1 MTTFAVIV
9 TYGNRFHFLKQVI
22 ESTLKEGITK
32 VIVVDNNSVSESR
45 EKLKTYEQELGRDKI
60 KVLYLDDNYGSAG
73 GYKRGLQEVYNDKEC
88 EFIWL
93 LDDDNKPQK
102 GSLKALKDFW
112 NNLDQEDKNEKVV
125 LLSYRRDRTIYK
137 EAIVKNKPDLVL
149 GRKNSFLGFHIIDLP
164 KKVLKVIKRKFG
176 LKTFIENTNV
186 KSGKVS
192 VAPYGGMFFHKNIID
207 TIGYPKE
214 ELYLYADDHEWSY
227 RITKSGGD
235 ICLVL
240 DSLVDDIDT
249 SWNVSQKKEKSFNII
264 ANGSRFRMHYSTRN
278 RVFFESKNLV
288 SNRIIYKLNILFYS
302 FLVKIADKSKQK
314 QNYKIFKQ
322 AIFDGLKN
330 KLGKNEDINL

>member
-1 MTTFAVIV
+1 MCKRQVKV
-9 TYGNRFHFLKQVI
+9 VGVMEEDKKMKQLKMFEEI
-22 ESTLKEGITK
+22 GA
-32 VIVVDNNSVSESR
+32 
-45 EKLKTYEQELGRDKI
+45 KLK
-60 KVLYLDDNYGSAG
+60 
-73 GYKRGLQEVYNDKEC
+73 
-88 EFIWL
+88 
-93 LDDDNKPQK
+93 K
-102 GSLKALKDFW
+102 GFSLKDFF
-112 NNLDQEDKNEKVV
+112 LSV
-125 LLSYRRDRTIYK
+125 LLIAQEGFGFYNG
-137 EAIVKNKPDLVL
+137 AVL
-149 GRKNSFLGFHIIDLP
+149 LEED
-164 KKVLKVIKRKFG
+164 
-176 LKTFIENTNV
+176 
-186 KSGKVS
+186 GKLRIAAS
-192 VAPYGGMFFHKNIID
+192 
-207 TIGYPKE
+207 IGYPKE

-330 KLGKNEDINL
+330 KLGKNNFIIMQENQQQSCCGNC